1 MRNQSQ
7 GKIINILSSMLF
19 GTHPNHAHYVAS
31 KGGLLGLT
39 RAMARELGQF
49 NINVN
54 AVAPGSTFSEDAGN
68 MAALEARKLAVSQR
82 ALQRVELPE
91 DLVGTIVFLASS
103 DSDFITGQTI
113 VVDGGRILH

>member
-1 MRNQSQ
+1 
-7 GKIINILSSMLF
+7 
-19 GTHPNHAHYVAS
+19 
-31 KGGLLGLT
+31 
-39 RAMARELGQF
+39 
-49 NINVN
+49 
-54 AVAPGSTFSEDAGN
+54 

>member
-1 MRNQSQ
+1 
-7 GKIINILSSMLF
+7 MLF
-19 GTHPNHAHYVAS
+19 STHPNRAHYIAS

-39 RAMARELGQF
+39 RALARELGQF

-54 AVAPGSTFSEDAGN
+54 AVAPGSTFSDN
-68 MAALEARKLAVSQR
+68 PTDMAALEWRKEAVLPR

-113 VVDGGRILH
+113 VVDGGRVMR